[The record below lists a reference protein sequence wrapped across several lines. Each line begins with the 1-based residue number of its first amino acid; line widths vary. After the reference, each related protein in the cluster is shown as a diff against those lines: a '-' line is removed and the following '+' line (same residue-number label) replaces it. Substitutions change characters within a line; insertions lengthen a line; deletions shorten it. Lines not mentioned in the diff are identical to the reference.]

1 MSEFVSVE
9 REGRVATVRIDRGD
23 GVNALSDALMRELT
37 EVARSFEDDPETSA
51 VVLTGTDSVFSLGFD
66 LRDRSNADL
75 MQAGLASQR
84 MLQSRGTRLC
94 NAWENIEAMTIV
106 AIEGW
111 CVGGGAALAV
121 SCDLRVMASD
131 ARLYVPEIERGMNM
145 SWGSIPR
152 FVNLIGPS
160 RTKRVVALAEKIDAA
175 TAEGWGL
182 ADVVAEPGRAL
193 AEARVLGDRA
203 AALPPVQ
210 LRMCKAGVDAAAKAL
225 NRAVSA
231 LDRDQFLLAQRS
243 EDFGEGV
250 ASFME
255 KRPPKYTGR

>member
-1 MSEFVSVE
+1 MSESVTVE
-9 REGRVATVRIDRGD
+9 REGRVVTVRIDRGD

-37 EVARSFEDDPETSA
+37 DVARSFEDDVETSA

-75 MQAGLASQR
+75 LESGLAAQR
-84 MLQSRGTRLC
+84 MLQSRGPRLC
-94 NAWENIEAMTIV
+94 NAWETIEPMTIV

-121 SCDLRVMASD
+121 SCDLRVMAQD

-182 ADVVAEPGRAL
+182 ADAVAEPGHALEVARAF
-193 AEARVLGDRA
+193 ADRA

-210 LRMCKAGVDAAAKAL
+210 LRMCKAGVDVAAKAL
-225 NRAVSA
+225 NQAVSA

-243 EDFGEGV
+243 EDFVEGV
-250 ASFME
+250 RSFME
-255 KRPPKYTGR
+255 KRPPRYTGR

>member
-1 MSEFVSVE
+1 
-9 REGRVATVRIDRGD
+9 VRIDRGD

-37 EVARSFEDDPETSA
+37 DVARSFEDDAETSA
-51 VVLTGTDSVFSLGFD
+51 VVLTGTDAVFSLGFD
-66 LRDRSNADL
+66 LRDRSNAEL
-75 MQAGLASQR
+75 VGAGLAAQR
-84 MLQSRGTRLC
+84 MLQSRGARLC
-94 NAWENIEAMTIV
+94 SAWEAIEAMTIV

-131 ARLYVPEIERGMNM
+131 ARLYVPEVERGMNM

-175 TAEGWGL
+175 TAEAWGL
-182 ADVVAEPGRAL
+182 ADAVTEPGEAL
-193 AEARVLGDRA
+193 ARARAFAERA

-210 LRMCKAGVDAAAKAL
+210 LRMCKAGVDVAAKAL
-225 NRAVSA
+225 NHAVSA

-243 EDFGEGV
+243 EDFREGV
-250 ASFME
+250 TSFME
-255 KRPPKYTGR
+255 KRPPRYTGR